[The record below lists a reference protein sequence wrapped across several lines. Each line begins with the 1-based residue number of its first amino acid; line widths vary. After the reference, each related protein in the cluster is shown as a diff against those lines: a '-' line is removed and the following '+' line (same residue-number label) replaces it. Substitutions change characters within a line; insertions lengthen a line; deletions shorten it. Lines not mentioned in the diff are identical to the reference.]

1 MSNQNNNFLGLFKEK
16 KYSTIISIIESKL
29 SENQRTSGLLNL
41 KGVCRMM
48 ISDSSESIKLAV
60 EDFRKSYYK
69 ETDKSKL
76 VEPIKNL
83 INASVILFETEFIK
97 NERFL
102 DNDFFDEINTIY
114 KENKDLFENNLH
126 LIKAISKVYK
136 RTVDVKNVIKCL
148 ERIIK
153 LDSNRTA
160 IQDTVAAYN
169 YYNNYRN
176 DWAQSD
182 FLVNSK
188 KINDI
193 LVKYPSKD
201 LINLKTKK
209 NKRINIGFI
218 SSDIKSKH
226 SVTYFL
232 RSVISVYDKE
242 KFIIHLYHN
251 HNKNDDEITKEF
263 ERYVFK
269 TIHINKLSDKEVINI
284 IRKDEIDI
292 IIDLNGF
299 SGNHRLNLFKN
310 RLAPIQILWC
320 GYTNTTGLNEMDY
333 LIVDRNQV
341 NPEEESLYSEK
352 MIYLPN
358 IWNCHSG
365 YDFKRSENEMPLKKN
380 KFITFGS
387 FNNFLKVNDE
397 VIEVWASIL
406 KKVENS
412 RLFLK
417 TSAAI
422 SKGTFK
428 KKFEKY
434 GVLDSVYFL
443 NYSKNFNDHLEK
455 YKLIDIALDT
465 FPWNGVTTTF
475 ESIWMNVPVIV
486 MHGSN
491 FNSRCGSSIIKNLN
505 LRNLIANNKE
515 DYINNAVTLAQNQ
528 QMLMD
533 LRKELFKNALK
544 TPLFDKTSFSN
555 EFFSSLEKIYN

>member
-365 YDFKRSENEMPLKKN
+365 YDFKRSENAMPFKKN
-380 KFITFGS
+380 KFISFGS
-387 FNNFLKVNDE
+387 FNNFLKINDE

-406 KKVENS
+406 KEVENS
-412 RLFLK
+412 RLYLK
-417 TSAAI
+417 TSTAI
-422 SKGTFK
+422 SQSTFK
-428 KKFEKY
+428 SKFEKY
-434 GVLDSVYFL
+434 GVLSSVFFL

-486 MHGSN
+486 MDGNN
-491 FNSRCGSSIIKNLN
+491 FSSRCGSSIVKNLN
-505 LRNLIANNKE
+505 LSNLIAKNKE
-515 DYINNAVTLAQNQ
+515 EYINKAVTLAQNQ
-528 QMLMD
+528 QMLID
-533 LRKELFKNALK
+533 LRKDLFKNALK